1 MSRPAQRQSQRTIV
15 CKRDKRGAG
24 QGQGGYAGL
33 YRPGK
38 RPVQLPPMLGH
49 QGHAAFHW
57 VVKGRG
63 ELQPLCVQTPRT
75 SPGCCSPSLRS
86 SLLPQLMFVV
96 FQTSLLLLSPTF
108 SAVLPVRPPKGANP
122 RAPPADEVSSCSAPV
137 FLRAHGSSLALRT
150 VSFAASAGSMA
161 DASVSSRL
169 QAGTVQRRWAEAE
182 MERDLSRFWK
192 GTQGLL
198 RRHSGLWSSPE
209 QRVLTLNLTA
219 GRSET
224 QKHLLLGGAGLGPCR
239 NSLSSAK
246 QRPWKQHVLLQ
257 QHCPLPSLHITLC
270 G

>member
-1 MSRPAQRQSQRTIV
+1 
-15 CKRDKRGAG
+15 
-24 QGQGGYAGL
+24 
-33 YRPGK
+33 
-38 RPVQLPPMLGH
+38 MLGH

-63 ELQPLCVQTPRT
+63 ELQPPCVQTPRT

-86 SLLPQLMFVV
+86 SLLAQLMFVV

-122 RAPPADEVSSCSAPV
+122 RAPLADEVSSGSAPV
-137 FLRAHGSSLALRT
+137 FPRAHCSSLALRA
-150 VSFAASAGSMA
+150 VSFAAPAGSMA

-169 QAGTVQRRWAEAE
+169 QAGTVQRCWAEAE

-209 QRVLTLNLTA
+209 QCVLTLNLTA
-219 GRSET
+219 GRSENT
-224 QKHLLLGGAGLGPCR
+224 KAPVAWGGWTWSLQELAELCKAKAMEAACPAAATLPIALPTHHLV
-239 NSLSSAK
+239 
-246 QRPWKQHVLLQ
+246 WM
-257 QHCPLPSLHITLC
+257 TF
-270 G
+270 